1 MSPRFSI
8 QLAIAAAL
16 GAAVWLVID
25 ALPSHA
31 AHIDVALALVTFV
44 VGLLALPV
52 LAPTRINRAARQ
64 LAEAPLEDL
73 LVGLLGL
80 GVGLFIA
87 ALLAIPLWHLP
98 SPAGVWL
105 PLVELLV
112 VTVFFTQVAATRR
125 SDVKALI
132 ARSRRP
138 VAVATKE
145 EPAAPR
151 KHRVLLDTSAII
163 DGRIADIVTTGFVN
177 GELIVPRFVLDEL
190 RHIGSSPDVLRR
202 NRGRRGLDM
211 LNKMSKDTQAPVV
224 VMDIDAED
232 IPEVDAKLVQI
243 ARRLQCPIITNDFS
257 LNRVAELQGV
267 LVLNIN
273 QLANA
278 VKPVVLPGEEMAVH
292 IIQQGKELNQ
302 GVGYLDDGTM
312 IVVEDGQ
319 RYINNDVEI
328 IVTRVLQTVAGRM
341 IFAHPKVHS
350 NGR

>member
-1 MSPRFSI
+1 MSARFTV

-16 GAAVWLVID
+16 GATIWVVID

-31 AHIDVALALVTFV
+31 DHLDVVLALVVFV
-44 VGLLALPV
+44 AGMLALPRA
-52 LAPTRINRAARQ
+52 LPAPINRAARG
-64 LAEAPLEDL
+64 LAEAPIEDL
-73 LVGLLGL
+73 LVGVLGL
-80 GVGLFIA
+80 GVGLVIA

-98 SPAGVWL
+98 YPADIWL
-105 PLVELLV
+105 PLIALV
-112 VTVFFTQVAATRR
+112 VVTALCLQVTAARR
-125 SDVKALI
+125 GDLQALI
-132 ARSRRP
+132 ARGRRP
-138 VAVATKE
+138 VAVPEKE
-145 EPAAPR
+145 EPVAPR

-177 GELIVPRFVLDEL
+177 GDLIVPRFVLDEL

-319 RYINNDVEI
+319 RYINHDVEI

-350 NGR
+350 NGH